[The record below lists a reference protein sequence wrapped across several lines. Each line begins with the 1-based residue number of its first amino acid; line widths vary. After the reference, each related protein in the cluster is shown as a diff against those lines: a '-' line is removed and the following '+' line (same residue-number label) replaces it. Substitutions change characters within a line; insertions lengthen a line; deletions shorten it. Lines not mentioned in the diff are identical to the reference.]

1 MVTIQDVAKAAGVS
15 AMTVSHVINDHP
27 HVKSETRERVLH
39 AITELDYRV
48 NVAARNLRTGRTG
61 TIGLAV
67 PEVDRP
73 YYGQL
78 AAAIITA
85 AAKRNL
91 KVAIEQTGASRE
103 GELDALS
110 LSRNRLYDG
119 LILSTVGLGPADT
132 DLLKVDY
139 PVVILGERIFDGPV
153 DHVAMPNVEGARVAT
168 AHLIE
173 RGCRRIA
180 LIDGL
185 QKGEVDVSSLRY
197 SGYREA
203 LDEAGIPFDL
213 QLVLP
218 IELLTMEHGAAA
230 ARRLADSG
238 VEFDG
243 VICVTDTV
251 AIGALRGLADSGVR
265 VPQDVKVIGFDNIT
279 EGAYTVPSLSSI
291 DPDHALMAGTAVGF
305 LVKRM
310 AEKGKKKQVA
320 REFISRFSLVA
331 RESTLGR

>member
-1 MVTIQDVAKAAGVS
+1 MAKAAGVS

-27 HVKSETRERVLH
+27 HVKSETRERVLR
-39 AITELDYRV
+39 AIAELDYRV

-61 TIGLAV
+61 LIGLAV

-78 AAAIITA
+78 AAEIIA
-85 AAKRNL
+85 EAAKRDL

-103 GELDALS
+103 GELAALA

-132 DLLKVDY
+132 DLLKVEY
-139 PVVILGERIFDGPV
+139 PMVILGERIFDGPV
-153 DHVAMPNVEGARVAT
+153 DHVAMPNVEGARAAT

-173 RGCRRIA
+173 RGCRRVA

-185 QKGEVDVSSLRY
+185 QNGEVDVSSLRCD
-197 SGYREA
+197 GYRKA
-203 LDEAGIPFDL
+203 LDEAGIPYDPE
-213 QLVLP
+213 LVAP
-218 IELLTMEHGAAA
+218 IEQLTMEHGAVA

-238 VEFDG
+238 VAFDG
-243 VICVTDTV
+243 VFCVTDTV
-251 AIGALRGLADSGVR
+251 AIGALRGLADSGLR
-265 VPQDVKVIGFDNIT
+265 VPQDVKVIGFDNIS
-279 EGAYTVPSLSSI
+279 ESSYTVPSLSSI
-291 DPDHALMAGTAVGF
+291 DPDHSLMAGTAVGF
-305 LVKRM
+305 LVGRI

-331 RESTLGR
+331 RQSTGG